1 MYANYARLI
10 TYDRVTMFVQ
20 LRNVIIM
27 VAKSHSTRQNVK
39 CIQPSGRM
47 SLDFRAVES
56 GCIFCAGG
64 GHEGAN

>member
-1 MYANYARLI
+1 MQDRATVGSAEERRLMI
-10 TYDRVTMFVQ
+10 
-20 LRNVIIM
+20 
-27 VAKSHSTRQNVK
+27 VAQSHSTKQNLK
-39 CIQPSGRM
+39 CIRLRDRM